1 MNEWLTVDWNM
12 LNKYYDRLCLIE
24 DKLWLLYRDKYIPTT
39 IPKIDNHIFKDLI
52 AAMKVGDADN
62 VREEVLKLIKQL
74 RLNDADDIAR
84 IINIS
89 NLKYVRG
96 YEQFYGKTMDETVY
110 DDSIQL
116 SMSDSG

>member
-12 LNKYYDRLCLIE
+12 LNKYCDRLCLIE

-39 IPKIDNHIFKDLI
+39 IPKIDNPIFKDLI

-74 RLNDADDIAR
+74 RLNDADATAKLMKD
-84 IINIS
+84 N
-89 NLKYVRG
+89 
-96 YEQFYGKTMDETVY
+96 
-110 DDSIQL
+110 DDAYITIKE
-116 SMSDSG
+116 GCFIR